1 MLEVDVE
8 TYLAG
13 DLIPKIDIAT
23 MAYALE
29 ARSPFLDHDL
39 MQLAASIP
47 AELKVRGQEKKWILR
62 EALRDWLPGDLLDRP
77 KQGFSVPLVGL
88 AARRPA
94 LVGAR
99 GPARSRG
106 RWTAATSAAR
116 RSRICSTATRRASTT
131 TTSASGRCSCS
142 SSGTASTS
150 TSPAPGCVM
159 PPEVETVETVEGE
172 RVERTARRALW
183 WSIANNLV
191 GRVGTTLMGIVLAR
205 LLVPE
210 DYGIYAAALVAL
222 SALLSMNELGVS
234 LAIVRRPGDVS
245 RIAPT
250 VKTLALGFSCL
261 LWVLM
266 FAAAPHVAAAV
277 GSPEAANVLRVLT
290 LSVLIDAMTAV
301 PAALMTR
308 DFMQKERLIVD
319 TAGFI
324 VGSITAIGLAL
335 AGFGVWALVW
345 SALLGN
351 VVNAAFIL
359 HYSPDRHPF
368 GFRRDV
374 ARELLAFG
382 LPLALASLVIMG
394 LLNID
399 YVVIGAQLGAVQ
411 LGFYLLAFN
420 LASWPVNMF
429 SAPARR
435 VSLPLFA
442 RLHAGETDASE
453 AFVPVCTLL
462 LLVTLPACLV
472 LAALARPIVQIV
484 YGDTWLPAASVLPWL
499 MVLALVRVI
508 GELVYDFLVALG
520 SSRSNLSLQ
529 VVWLTALAIAL
540 PIAARRG
547 GIEAVAMAHAGVAV
561 GIVVPTYAIV
571 LHRAG
576 VSLRAVASQVL
587 RPLVATVA
595 GGVVA
600 VGVALLIPDAF
611 ARLTLGAA
619 LIGLV
624 YLVIVFPMRRLLKSP
639 ALGAA

>member
-1 MLEVDVE
+1 
-8 TYLAG
+8 
-13 DLIPKIDIAT
+13 
-23 MAYALE
+23 
-29 ARSPFLDHDL
+29 
-39 MQLAASIP
+39 
-47 AELKVRGQEKKWILR
+47 
-62 EALRDWLPGDLLDRP
+62 
-77 KQGFSVPLVGL
+77 
-88 AARRPA
+88 
-94 LVGAR
+94 
-99 GPARSRG
+99 
-106 RWTAATSAAR
+106 
-116 RSRICSTATRRASTT
+116 
-131 TTSASGRCSCS
+131 
-142 SSGTASTS
+142 
-150 TSPAPGCVM
+150 
-159 PPEVETVETVEGE
+159 
-172 RVERTARRALW
+172 
-183 WSIANNLV
+183 
-191 GRVGTTLMGIVLAR
+191 
-205 LLVPE
+205 
-210 DYGIYAAALVAL
+210 
-222 SALLSMNELGVS
+222 
-234 LAIVRRPGDVS
+234 
-245 RIAPT
+245 
-250 VKTLALGFSCL
+250 
-261 LWVLM
+261 
-266 FAAAPHVAAAV
+266 
-277 GSPEAANVLRVLT
+277 
-290 LSVLIDAMTAV
+290 
-301 PAALMTR
+301 MTR

-442 RLHAGETDASE
+442 RLHAGETDASD

-499 MVLALVRVI
+499 MVLALVRVV

-540 PIAARRG
+540 PIAARKG

-561 GIVVPTYAIV
+561 CIVVPTYAIV

-624 YLVIVFPMRRLLKSP
+624 YLVIVFPMRKLLKSP

>member
-1 MLEVDVE
+1 
-8 TYLAG
+8 
-13 DLIPKIDIAT
+13 
-23 MAYALE
+23 
-29 ARSPFLDHDL
+29 
-39 MQLAASIP
+39 
-47 AELKVRGQEKKWILR
+47 
-62 EALRDWLPGDLLDRP
+62 
-77 KQGFSVPLVGL
+77 
-88 AARRPA
+88 
-94 LVGAR
+94 
-99 GPARSRG
+99 
-106 RWTAATSAAR
+106 
-116 RSRICSTATRRASTT
+116 
-131 TTSASGRCSCS
+131 
-142 SSGTASTS
+142 
-150 TSPAPGCVM
+150 M
-159 PPEVETVETVEGE
+159 PPEVETLETVEPVEGE

-250 VKTLALGFSCL
+250 VKTLALGFSFL

-324 VGSITAIGLAL
+324 VGSTTAIGLAL

-359 HYSPDRHPF
+359 HYSPDHHPF

-442 RLHAGETDASE
+442 RLHAGETDASD

-540 PIAARRG
+540 PIAARKG

-561 GIVVPTYAIV
+561 CIVVPTYAIV

-600 VGVALLIPDAF
+600 VGVAVLIPDAF

-624 YLVIVFPMRRLLKSP
+624 YLAIVFPMRRLLKSP